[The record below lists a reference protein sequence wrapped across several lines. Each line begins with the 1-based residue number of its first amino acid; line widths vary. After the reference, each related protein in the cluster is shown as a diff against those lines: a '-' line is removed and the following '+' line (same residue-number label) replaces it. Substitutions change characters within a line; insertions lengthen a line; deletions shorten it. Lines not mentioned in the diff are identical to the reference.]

1 MRRWLRGLPVL
12 AMDPEWCPRGLRRC
26 AEALLP
32 VAGPDVPSA
41 PGQSRTVATT
51 GRDSPI
57 LGSKSMHARKAERP
71 RPRYLPGATPTA
83 AEGIAGQG
91 LLHSS

>member
-12 AMDPEWCPRGLRRC
+12 AKDPEWCPRGLRRC

-41 PGQSRTVATT
+41 TGQSRTVATT
-51 GRDSPI
+51 GHDSPN
-57 LGSKSMHARKAERP
+57 SVSNTMHARIAERL
-71 RPRYLPGATPTA
+71 RPRYLPGAAPTA

-91 LLHSS
+91 PLHSS